1 MRGAPRCCPSGRYKQ
16 PGSMPGATERVVDDA
31 MIPNEVG
38 RTMMNR
44 RQFVCAAAAGAA
56 IFARVPQSQAATY
69 DLIIK
74 GGLVIDPSIGLDAIR
89 DVAIVGGKI
98 AAVEANIAG
107 DAKETIDARGKIV
120 APGLIDIHTHAGR
133 TKEGPQLAL
142 QDGVTGWV
150 DAGSGGADNID
161 QIAAVARGAPQIGRA
176 LVNIART
183 GVIPGGELHDINSA
197 NVAMAQGAIARN
209 RDVVVGV
216 KARLSNNVAGA
227 NDLEALRRAQEAAAP
242 FNLPVMIHV
251 GQNYSPMRAILALL
265 KRGDIVTH
273 MYAPPPNSILDDE
286 GRLFPEVTAA
296 RCRGILFDF
305 GNGGGGHFNW
315 DMVERATRQGF
326 WPDTFSTHWNAMS
339 RSNPGVVDFPNVMS
353 KFLMFGMPLSQ
364 VIACATVNAARVFL
378 AFDDRGTL
386 NIGAPADVAI
396 MELREGTFEF
406 LDNYKG
412 TRTGHQRLFPIA
424 TVLAGKRTPPRA

>member
-1 MRGAPRCCPSGRYKQ
+1 ML
-16 PGSMPGATERVVDDA
+16 T
-31 MIPNEVG
+31 
-38 RTMMNR
+38 R
-44 RQFVCAAAAGAA
+44 RQLMSAAAAGAA
-56 IFARVPQSQAATY
+56 VLARTPNVFAATY
-69 DLIIK
+69 DLVIK
-74 GGLVIDPSIGLDAIR
+74 GGRVIDPSVGLDAVR
-89 DVAIVGGKI
+89 DVAIVAGKI
-98 AAVEANIAG
+98 AAVEANFTG
-107 DAKETIDARGKIV
+107 DATDTIDARDKIV
-120 APGLIDIHTHAGR
+120 TPGLIDIHTHAGR
-133 TKEGPQLAL
+133 SKEGPPLAL

-161 QIAAVARGAPQIGRA
+161 EMAIVVRGAPQIGRL

-183 GVIPGGELHDINSA
+183 GVAPGGELMDIA
-197 NVAMAQGAIARN
+197 RARVDLARGAIERN

-216 KARLSNNVAGA
+216 KARLSENVAGA
-227 NDLEALRRAQEAAAP
+227 NDLEALRRAQAAAAP

-251 GQNYSPMRAILALL
+251 GQNFSPMRAILSLL

-273 MYAPPPNSILDDE
+273 MYAPPPNSILDDQ
-286 GRLFPEVTAA
+286 GRLFPDVAAA
-296 RCRGILFDF
+296 RRRGVIFDF

-326 WPDTFSTHWNAMS
+326 WPDTLSTDWNAMS

-364 VIACATVNAARVFL
+364 VIACATVNAARVFE

-396 MELREGTFEF
+396 LELRNGTFEF
-406 LDNYKG
+406 IDNYNSKRNG
-412 TRTGHQRLFPIA
+412 RQRLFPVA
-424 TVLAGKRTPPRA
+424 TVLGGKRAPARA